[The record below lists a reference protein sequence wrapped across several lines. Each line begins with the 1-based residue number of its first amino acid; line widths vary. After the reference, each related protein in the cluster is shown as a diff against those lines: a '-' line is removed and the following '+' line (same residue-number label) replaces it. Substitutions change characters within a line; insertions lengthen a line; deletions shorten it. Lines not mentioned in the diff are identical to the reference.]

1 MIKISIV
8 TFNILASNLT
18 NFLYGDFYKTE
29 DDNDMIKRYANIYNT
44 LKYFFTNNVDVICLQ
59 EVDKIFYSY
68 LVKYLDVNYSIHY
81 EDNVNIKDDDKE
93 FKLKRSYGL
102 LTLINNDR
110 FNVLDKIISNIT
122 PNHFLSKKNNNPDKI
137 HKKKKVLIVNIELK
151 NSNQNINFSIA
162 NTHLTGNKTRN
173 EVRIEEIK
181 HIMSMQNNC
190 KFKFNNLIVGDFNYS
205 NYKDIQNLITVNNY
219 NMIDDYFL
227 NNNFKSSFHKFN
239 IKDWKQKKKEMYEED
254 IIYDTIDYI
263 LYSNTLEPIKDRLL
277 ILPNQETG
285 VINAN
290 LPYQPKNNNNKD
302 WYSDH
307 VLIYQE
313 FNII

>member
-1 MIKISIV
+1 MNKEDEMIEKSISQMGYYLKLNNYVIEPISKKKYDDLKKGYNEIKV
-8 TFNILASNLT
+8 
-18 NFLYGDFYKTE
+18 FYHKKE
-29 DDNDMIKRYANIYNT
+29 LI
-44 LKYFFTNNVDVICLQ
+44 
-59 EVDKIFYSY
+59 DKHPKVYLFYSY
-68 LVKYLDVNYSIHY
+68 
-81 EDNVNIKDDDKE
+81 E
-93 FKLKRSYGL
+93 
-102 LTLINNDR
+102 T
-110 FNVLDKIISNIT
+110 FNKNTLDKIISNIT